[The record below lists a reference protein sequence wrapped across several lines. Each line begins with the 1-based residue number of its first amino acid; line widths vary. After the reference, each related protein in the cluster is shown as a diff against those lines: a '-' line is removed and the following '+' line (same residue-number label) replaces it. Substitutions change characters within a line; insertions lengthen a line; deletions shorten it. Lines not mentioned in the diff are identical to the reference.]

1 MLLLHQ
7 ARRAPSPGHEGLPH
21 RGGGR
26 PVRSVQDSGPG
37 QRRLGPADQEGVLLT
52 SDIYLQNM
60 YLPFYIHQFFN
71 DAKLEN
77 GQNLVKSSSSVF
89 EPNETENSKTF
100 LLSPLFIIGTLS
112 VLIIFITYKNWKN
125 NQRSKWLDV
134 VMFAITGI
142 IGILL
147 LLLWFATDHTA
158 TAFNYNLLWAFPL
171 NLIILPQLFKTN
183 MGPRGIK
190 YLKFLLI
197 IMALIVFHWIIG
209 VQIFAVAIIP
219 LLLAMAYRYVFLI
232 KYFQT
237 N

>member
-1 MLLLHQ
+1 
-7 ARRAPSPGHEGLPH
+7 
-21 RGGGR
+21 
-26 PVRSVQDSGPG
+26 
-37 QRRLGPADQEGVLLT
+37 
-52 SDIYLQNM
+52 
-60 YLPFYIHQFFN
+60 
-71 DAKLEN
+71 
-77 GQNLVKSSSSVF
+77 
-89 EPNETENSKTF
+89 
-100 LLSPLFIIGTLS
+100 
-112 VLIIFITYKNWKN
+112 
-125 NQRSKWLDV
+125 
-134 VMFAITGI
+134 MFAITGI